1 MRQLM
6 KSINTAS
13 DNNTQAM
20 TEVALGL
27 SMAFFS
33 LLILALLSMT
43 GEQIS
48 DLATTEQ
55 SQNTE
60 AMQAQNRLSLAE
72 QASKTTQQEL
82 SSSPVVQEQISFI
95 FYYEGSYYD
104 TALVEHSPSN
114 VDPDKT
120 TVVAVLPNL
129 SFAEVMQVHKD
140 FAHKAVQITAMDQN
154 WEQAFK
160 TKSYSQQTK

>member
-1 MRQLM
+1 M
-6 KSINTAS
+6 KPINTAS

-48 DLATTEQ
+48 EQATTEQ
-55 SQNTE
+55 RQNTE
-60 AMQAQNRLSLAE
+60 AMQAQNRLSLSE
-72 QASKTTQQEL
+72 QSEKTARQDPSL
-82 SSSPVVQEQISFI
+82 SSAVQEQISFI
-95 FYYEGSYYD
+95 FYYEGHYYD
-104 TALVEHSPSN
+104 TTLDKYSPN
-114 VDPDKT
+114 DVDPDKT
-120 TVVAVLPNL
+120 TVVAVMADL